1 MIAGKVI
8 GSVVST
14 VKHPILKGHKIL
26 LVKPIKP
33 DGTAYGKVIVALDT
47 VQAGEGDT
55 VLVMDEG
62 NSGRLILG
70 DKTAPVRTVIVGIVD
85 KIENT
90 INVNRKRK

>member
-1 MIAGKVI
+1 MTAGKVI
-8 GSVVST
+8 GSVIST

-26 LVKPIKP
+26 LVKPVKP
-33 DGTAYGKVIVALDT
+33 DGTVSGKVMVALDT

-62 NSGRLILG
+62 NSGRMIIG

-85 KIENT
+85 T
-90 INVNRKRK
+90 INFNRKQK